1 MHFPKTLAAALLAGA
16 LAFTSAAHAAPPS
29 DASIATLLTVT
40 QANKMVETMYGNME
54 QTIRQAMQ
62 QATAGKTLTAEQARV
77 IELAPARLANVL
89 REEVTWAKLEPS
101 MVQIYRDTFDQ
112 AEIDGLIAF
121 YQSPIGQSFVT
132 KMPIVMQRS
141 MEASQTQLQA
151 FLPKLQA
158 AMEQVMK
165 EAKLAQ

>member
-1 MHFPKTLAAALLAGA
+1 MHTLKRTLSAALLAGSF
-16 LAFTSAAHAAPPS
+16 AFTSAHAAPPS
-29 DASIATLLTVT
+29 DASINTLLTIT
-40 QANKMVETMYGNME
+40 QAEKMVDTLYGNME

-101 MVQIYRDTFDQ
+101 MVQIYRETFDQ
-112 AEIDGLIAF
+112 NEIDGLIAF
-121 YQSPIGQSFVT
+121 YQSPVGKAFID

-141 MEASQTQLQA
+141 MDVSQAQMQA
-151 FLPKLQA
+151 FLPKMQA
-158 AMEQVMK
+158 AMTQVMK